1 MTQMTM
7 PIPLLK
13 ASELFADLPDSVCED
28 IVSIARPTDYM
39 CRQMVF
45 LEGDPIT
52 ETFLLLDGRVKTTL
66 LSQKGTEVILRL
78 TNPGQLIGEPG
89 LGFRST
95 HHSTAQAIQESKVL
109 VWRAETFGAALAR
122 FPVLH
127 RNANRI
133 LRRRMDEMEKRV
145 SEAST
150 QLASSRLAYSLTRL
164 ADQIGHKVNS
174 HVEIDISQE
183 ELGRMTSMTLY
194 TVNRLLSNWE
204 TQGILRVRRQ
214 CVEIWNFLR
223 LAALCEVE

>member
-1 MTQMTM
+1 MTQMM
-7 PIPLLK
+7 MSSPLSK
-13 ASELFADLPDSVCED
+13 TYELFADLPDSVCED
-28 IVSIARPTDYM
+28 IVSIARPRDYV
-39 CRQMVF
+39 CGQMVF

-78 TNPGQLIGEPG
+78 TNPGELIGGPG
-89 LGFRST
+89 LSFRST

-109 VWRAETFGAALAR
+109 VWRAEAFGTALER

-133 LRRRMDEMEKRV
+133 LRWRLDEMEKRIC
-145 SEAST
+145 EAST
-150 QLASSRLAYSLTRL
+150 QLASPRLAHSLTRL
-164 ADQIGHKVNS
+164 ADQIGHNVNS
-174 HVEIDISQE
+174 HIEINISQE

-204 TQGILRVRRQ
+204 IQGILRVRRQ
-214 CVEIWNFLR
+214 RIEIWNPLQ
-223 LAALCEVE
+223 LTALCKVD